1 MDLENLVIS
10 VDKDIDPTPPK
21 RIRGLNMQS
30 PIVLELQKLEL
41 GDSWFVPDA
50 TIKDV
55 RPYTDTGRKLG
66 MYILARETDNDVI
79 YAGQAGT
86 RLWWRPESERP
97 KRASKKGPTPP
108 AHETDSRGYDI
119 STYRYWHHAESSC
132 VGICKPGEEFPG
144 DDTLAEPIDEAE
156 YKRLSDLYDD
166 DL

>member
-1 MDLENLVIS
+1 VIDLENAVIS
-10 VDKDIDPTPPK
+10 VDKDVDPAPPK

-30 PIVLELQKLEL
+30 PIVLELQKLDL
-41 GDSWFVPDA
+41 GDSWFVQDA
-50 TIKDV
+50 TLKDV
-55 RPYTDTGRKLG
+55 RPYVDTGRKLG

-97 KRASKKGPTPP
+97 KRASKKGATPP
-108 AHETDSRGYDI
+108 VHDTDGRHVFETV
-119 STYRYWHHAESSC
+119 RYWHHAESET
-132 VGICKPGEEFPG
+132 VGICKVGERWPEDP
-144 DDTLAEPIDEAE
+144 LAEPIDEAE